1 MVIVESERV
10 NTGELVDRS
19 VARESFAP
27 NANPSWDAEK
37 GVWMRRKLCGPDLA
51 IATHH
56 AVAVAVESSH
66 ESAVAIKKCRFH
78 VFFWCLVVVTGCHL
92 RRPRMTPGGVG

>member
-1 MVIVESERV
+1 MGIMESERV
-10 NTGELVDRS
+10 NTGELVDRG
-19 VARESFAP
+19 VAREPFAS

-56 AVAVAVESSH
+56 AMAVAVESSS
-66 ESAVAIKKCRFH
+66 ESAVAIKKCLH
-78 VFFWCLVVVTGCHL
+78 VVLLYWLFIGV
-92 RRPRMTPGGVG
+92 RSRPSWPQTSWQA